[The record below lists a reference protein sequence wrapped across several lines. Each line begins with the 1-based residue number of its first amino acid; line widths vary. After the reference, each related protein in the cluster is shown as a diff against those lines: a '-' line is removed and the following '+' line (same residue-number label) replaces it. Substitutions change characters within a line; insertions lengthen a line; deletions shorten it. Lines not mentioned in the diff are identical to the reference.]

1 MKVYFVRHAES
12 VANEEDTFSSNNPDI
27 HPLTPLGEAQ
37 AVELAAQLRTIHFD
51 TAYSSDLLR
60 AVQTMEI
67 LLKERDIQFHTI
79 RRLREH
85 NMGIYDG
92 RSDEDAW
99 CALRELVKVWDE
111 DGRSDIGPEDGE
123 SLDALQGRFFSFID
137 DLIREFGEGDRTVLV
152 VAHMGLFWSTLHALF
167 ENIDVEYVR
176 SHEFGNTGVVIGS
189 FEDGRWICE
198 SWVGETIN
206 SSL

>member
-27 HPLTPLGEAQ
+27 HPLTPRGEVQ

-67 LLKERDIQFHTI
+67 LLKERDIQFHKI

-99 CALRELVKVWDE
+99 SALRELVKVWDA

-123 SLDALQGRFFSFID
+123 SLDALQERFFSFIQELERD
-137 DLIREFGEGDRTVLV
+137 HGDQNATILV
-152 VAHMGLFWSTLHALF
+152 VAHVGLFWSTLPRLF
-167 ENIDVEYVR
+167 ENIGTEYIR
-176 SHEFGNTGVVIGS
+176 ERDFGNAGLVIGTLNK
-189 FEDGRWICE
+189 GKWRCE
-198 SWVGETIN
+198 EWVGER
-206 SSL
+206 LP